1 MARTNRR
8 RNNRLSRRRSTR
20 HRGFLGGS
28 VSNPP
33 LAENSATVNYTD
45 HGGGGAG
52 WVETKY
58 GDENQQYNSVF
69 DIGSKTLGNSFTILP
84 ASQTPTP
91 GNLALI
97 QSAGGRRRGR
107 RGRGRMTKKRGG
119 FLMGEV
125 INQAVVPFGLLAL
138 QNRYGRRKSRMNKS
152 RRSRRFRR

>member
-8 RNNRLSRRRSTR
+8 RNNRQSRRRSSK
-20 HRGFLGGS
+20 HRGFLGGATI
-28 VSNPP
+28 SNPP
-33 LAENSATVNYTD
+33 LAESSATVNFPNN
-45 HGGGGAG
+45 GGGGAG
-52 WVETKY
+52 WVQGRY

-69 DIGSKTLGNSFTILP
+69 DIGSKTLGNSFTVLP

-97 QSAGGRRRGR
+97 QSAGAHRRGR
-107 RGRGRMTKKRGG
+107 RGRMTKKRGG

>member
-1 MARTNRR
+1 
-8 RNNRLSRRRSTR
+8 
-20 HRGFLGGS
+20 
-28 VSNPP
+28 V
-33 LAENSATVNYTD
+33 
-45 HGGGGAG
+45 
-52 WVETKY
+52 
-58 GDENQQYNSVF
+58 
-69 DIGSKTLGNSFTILP
+69 LP

-97 QSAGGRRRGR
+97 QSAGARRRGR
-107 RGRGRMTKKRGG
+107 RGRMTKKRGG

>member
-8 RNNRLSRRRSTR
+8 NKRQSRRRSSK

-28 VSNPP
+28 A
-33 LAENSATVNYTD
+33 LANTSATVSYSNN
-45 HGGGGAG
+45 GGGGAG
-52 WVETKY
+52 WVEGKY
-58 GDENQQYNSVF
+58 GNEDQQYNSVF

-91 GNLALI
+91 ANLALI
-97 QSAGGRRRGR
+97 QQAGGRRRGR

>member
-8 RNNRLSRRRSTR
+8 RNNRQSRRRSSK
-20 HRGFLGGS
+20 HRGFLGGG
-28 VSNPP
+28 
-33 LAENSATVNYTD
+33 LADISASVNYPGN
-45 HGGGGAG
+45 GGGGAG
-52 WVETKY
+52 WVEGHY
-58 GDENQQYNSVF
+58 GTEDQQYHNVF
-69 DIGSKTLGNSFTILP
+69 DIGSKTLGNSFDLP
-84 ASQTPTP
+84 SSNTPNN
-91 GNLALI
+91 GQLALI

>member
-8 RNNRLSRRRSTR
+8 NKRQSRRRSTK

-28 VSNPP
+28 P
-33 LAENSATVNYTD
+33 LASTSAIVNYPNN
-45 HGGGGAG
+45 GGGGAG
-52 WVETKY
+52 WVEGHY
-58 GDENQQYNSVF
+58 GGENQQYHDVF
-69 DIGSKTLGNSFTILP
+69 DIGSKTLGNSFTKLP
-84 ASQTPTP
+84 PSQTPTP
-91 GNLALI
+91 ENLALI
-97 QSAGGRRRGR
+97 QSAGARRRGR
-107 RGRGRMTKKRGG
+107 RGRMTKKRGG

>member
-8 RNNRLSRRRSTR
+8 RNNRQSRRRSNK
-20 HRGFLGGS
+20 HRGFLGGGT
-28 VSNPP
+28 
-33 LAENSATVNYTD
+33 LAENSATVNYPNN
-45 HGGGGAG
+45 GGGGAG
-52 WVETKY
+52 WVEGHY
-58 GDENQQYNSVF
+58 GGENEQYNKVF
-69 DIGSKTLGNSFTILP
+69 NIGSNTLGNSFTVLP
-84 ASQTPTP
+84 PSQTPTP

-97 QSAGGRRRGR
+97 QSAGARRKGR
-107 RGRGRMTKKRGG
+107 RGRMTKKRGG

>member
-8 RNNRLSRRRSTR
+8 RNNRVSRRRSSK
-20 HRGFLGGS
+20 HRGFLGGA
-28 VSNPP
+28 SNNVI
-33 LAENSATVNYTD
+33 ADNYATVNYSNN
-45 HGGGGAG
+45 GGGGAG
-52 WVETKY
+52 WVEGKY
-58 GDENQQYNSVF
+58 GNEDQQYNSVF
-69 DIGSKTLGNSFTILP
+69 DIGSKTLGNSFTVLP

-91 GNLALI
+91 ANLSLI
-97 QSAGGRRRGR
+97 QSAGGRR

>member
-8 RNNRLSRRRSTR
+8 NKRQSRRRSTK
-20 HRGFLGGS
+20 HRGFLGGA
-28 VSNPP
+28 SNNVI
-33 LAENSATVNYTD
+33 ADNYASVNYSNN
-45 HGGGGAG
+45 GGGGAG
-52 WVETKY
+52 WVEGKY
-58 GDENQQYNSVF
+58 GTEDQQYHNVF
-69 DIGSKTLGNSFTILP
+69 DIGSKTLGNSFDLP
-84 ASQTPTP
+84 SSNTPNS
-91 GNLALI
+91 GQLALI
-97 QSAGGRRRGR
+97 QSAGARRKGR

>member
-8 RNNRLSRRRSTR
+8 NKRQSRRRSTK
-20 HRGFLGGS
+20 HRGFLGGA
-28 VSNPP
+28 SNNVI
-33 LAENSATVNYTD
+33 ADNYATVNYPNN
-45 HGGGGAG
+45 GGGGAG
-52 WVETKY
+52 WVEGKY

-69 DIGSKTLGNSFTILP
+69 DIGSKTLGNSFTMLP

-91 GNLALI
+91 QSLALI

-125 INQAVVPFGLLAL
+125 INQAIVPFGLLAL

>member
-8 RNNRLSRRRSTR
+8 RNNRQSRRRSSK
-20 HRGFLGGS
+20 HRGFLGGG
-28 VSNPP
+28 N
-33 LAENSATVNYTD
+33 LADISATVNYPGN
-45 HGGGGAG
+45 GGGGAG
-52 WVETKY
+52 WVEGKY
-58 GDENQQYNSVF
+58 GNEDQQYNSVF

-91 GNLALI
+91 GNLSLI
-97 QSAGGRRRGR
+97 QSAGGRRRR
-107 RGRGRMTKKRGG
+107 RGRMTKKRGG

>member
-8 RNNRLSRRRSTR
+8 RNNRLSRRRSSK
-20 HRGFLGGS
+20 HRGFLGGGAL
-28 VSNPP
+28 SNPA
-33 LAENSATVNYTD
+33 LAQSSATVSYPDN
-45 HGGGGAG
+45 GGGGAG
-52 WVETKY
+52 WVQGKY
-58 GDENQQYNSVF
+58 GNEDQQYNSVF

-84 ASQTPTP
+84 PSQTPTP
-91 GNLALI
+91 ENLALI
-97 QSAGGRRRGR
+97 QRAGGRRRR
-107 RGRGRMTKKRGG
+107 RGRMTKKRGG

>member
-8 RNNRLSRRRSTR
+8 RNNRLSRRRSNK
-20 HRGFLGGS
+20 HRGFLGGGA
-28 VSNPP
+28 
-33 LAENSATVNYTD
+33 LAENSATVNYPNN
-45 HGGGGAG
+45 GGGGAG
-52 WVETKY
+52 WVEGKY
-58 GDENQQYNSVF
+58 GGENQQYNNVF

-91 GNLALI
+91 QQLSLI

-107 RGRGRMTKKRGG
+107 RGRGRGRMTKKRGG

-152 RRSRRFRR
+152 GGSRRFRR

>member
-8 RNNRLSRRRSTR
+8 RNNRQSRRRSSK
-20 HRGFLGGS
+20 HRGFLGGATNS
-28 VSNPP
+28 FN
-33 LAENSATVNYTD
+33 AENYATVNYPGN
-45 HGGGGAG
+45 GGGGAG
-52 WVETKY
+52 WVEGKY
-58 GDENQQYNSVF
+58 GNEDQQYNSVF
-69 DIGSKTLGNSFTILP
+69 DIGSKTLGNSFTVLP

-97 QSAGGRRRGR
+97 QSAGARRRGR
-107 RGRGRMTKKRGG
+107 RGRMTKKRGG

>member
-8 RNNRLSRRRSTR
+8 NQRQSRRRSTK
-20 HRGFLGGS
+20 HRGFLGGAINNVTADNYAS
-28 VSNPP
+28 
-33 LAENSATVNYTD
+33 VNYPD
-45 HGGGGAG
+45 NGGGGAG
-52 WVETKY
+52 WVEGKY
-58 GDENQQYNSVF
+58 GNEDQQYNSVF

-97 QSAGGRRRGR
+97 QSAGARRKGR

-152 RRSRRFRR
+152 RRSRRFKR

>member
-8 RNNRLSRRRSTR
+8 NKRQSRRRSSK

-28 VSNPP
+28 VSNPA
-33 LAENSATVNYTD
+33 LANTSATVNFPNN
-45 HGGGGAG
+45 GGGGAG
-52 WVETKY
+52 WVEGKY
-58 GDENQQYNSVF
+58 GNEDQQYNAVF

-97 QSAGGRRRGR
+97 QSAGARRRGR

>member
-1 MARTNRR
+1 MARTNR
-8 RNNRLSRRRSTR
+8 RNNRLSRRRSSK

-28 VSNPP
+28 A
-33 LAENSATVNYTD
+33 LANTSATVSYPNN
-45 HGGGGAG
+45 GGGGAG
-52 WVETKY
+52 WVEGKY
-58 GDENQQYNSVF
+58 GGENQQYNSVF
-69 DIGSKTLGNSFTILP
+69 DNGSKTLGNSFTILP

-97 QSAGGRRRGR
+97 QSAGARRKGR

>member
-1 MARTNRR
+1 MARTNLR
-8 RNNRLSRRRSTR
+8 RNNRQSRRRSSK
-20 HRGFLGGS
+20 HRGFLGGGT
-28 VSNPP
+28 
-33 LAENSATVNYTD
+33 LAESSATVSYPNN
-45 HGGGGAG
+45 GGGGAG
-52 WVETKY
+52 WVEGKY
-58 GDENQQYNSVF
+58 GGEDQQYNSVF

-91 GNLALI
+91 QSLALI
-97 QSAGGRRRGR
+97 QSAGGRRRR
-107 RGRGRMTKKRGG
+107 RGRMTKKRGG

>member
-8 RNNRLSRRRSTR
+8 NKRHSRRRSTK
-20 HRGFLGGS
+20 HRGFLGGGA
-28 VSNPP
+28 
-33 LAENSATVNYTD
+33 LADISATVNYPNN
-45 HGGGGAG
+45 GGGGAG
-52 WVETKY
+52 WVEGKY
-58 GDENQQYNSVF
+58 GNENQQYNSVF
-69 DIGSKTLGNSFTILP
+69 DIGSKTLGNSFTVLP

-91 GNLALI
+91 ANLSLI

>member
-8 RNNRLSRRRSTR
+8 RNNRQSRRRSNK
-20 HRGFLGGS
+20 HRGFLGGG
-28 VSNPP
+28 N
-33 LAENSATVNYTD
+33 LADISASVNYPNN
-45 HGGGGAG
+45 GGGGAG
-52 WVETKY
+52 WVEGKY
-58 GDENQQYNSVF
+58 GNEDQQYNSVF

-91 GNLALI
+91 GNLSLI
-97 QSAGGRRRGR
+97 QSAGGRRRR
-107 RGRGRMTKKRGG
+107 RGRMTKKRGG

-152 RRSRRFRR
+152 RRSRRFKR

>member
-8 RNNRLSRRRSTR
+8 GNKRQSRRRSSKN
-20 HRGFLGGS
+20 RGFLGGA
-28 VSNPP
+28 SNN
-33 LAENSATVNYTD
+33 LSADNYATVNYPGN
-45 HGGGGAG
+45 GGGGAG
-52 WVETKY
+52 WVEGKY
-58 GDENQQYNSVF
+58 GNEDQQYNSVF

-97 QSAGGRRRGR
+97 QSAGGRRRR
-107 RGRGRMTKKRGG
+107 RGRMTKKRGG

>member
-8 RNNRLSRRRSTR
+8 RNNRQSRRRSSK
-20 HRGFLGGS
+20 HRGFLGGGT
-28 VSNPP
+28 
-33 LAENSATVNYTD
+33 LAESSATVSYPNN
-45 HGGGGAG
+45 GGGGAG
-52 WVETKY
+52 WVEGKY
-58 GDENQQYNSVF
+58 GGEDQQYNSVF

-91 GNLALI
+91 QSLALI
-97 QSAGGRRRGR
+97 QSAGGRRKGR
-107 RGRGRMTKKRGG
+107 RGRMTKKRGG

>member
-8 RNNRLSRRRSTR
+8 NKRQSRRGSSK

-28 VSNPP
+28 NP
-33 LAENSATVNYTD
+33 NFSATNYASVNYPGD
-45 HGGGGAG
+45 GGGGAG
-52 WVETKY
+52 WVEGKY
-58 GDENQQYNSVF
+58 GTEDQQYHNVF

-84 ASQTPTP
+84 ASQTPTA
-91 GNLALI
+91 GNLSLI
-97 QSAGGRRRGR
+97 QSAGARRRGR
-107 RGRGRMTKKRGG
+107 RGRMTKKRGG

>member
-8 RNNRLSRRRSTR
+8 RNKRQSRRRSTR

-33 LAENSATVNYTD
+33 LAESSATVNYSNN
-45 HGGGGAG
+45 GGGGAG
-52 WVETKY
+52 WVEGKY
-58 GDENQQYNSVF
+58 GNEDQQYNSVF
-69 DIGSKTLGNSFTILP
+69 DIGSKTLGNSFTVLP

-97 QSAGGRRRGR
+97 QSAGGRRRR
-107 RGRGRMTKKRGG
+107 RGRMTKKRGG

-138 QNRYGRRKSRMNKS
+138 QHRYGRRKSRMNRS